1 MELKLTESETVSMP
15 SPQDSKES
23 RDLAN
28 LILDVLDEHSAQDI
42 IEIDIRGK
50 SSISDYMIVT
60 SGRSNRHVGALSD
73 YLIKSLKNIGKK
85 NIGIEGLK
93 SCDWVLIDVGDVI
106 VHLFRPEVRAFY
118 NIEKIWSM
126 PSPLNLDEKI
136 QYDPEN
142 TEA

>member
-118 NIEKIWSM
+118 NLEKIWSM
-126 PSPLNLDEKI
+126 PSPLNLNEKI

>member
-50 SSISDYMIVT
+50 SSISDYMIVA

-106 VHLFRPEVRAFY
+106 VQVFRPEVRAFY

>member
-73 YLIKSLKNIGKK
+73 YLIKSLKNIRKK

-126 PSPLNLDEKI
+126 PSPLNLNEKI

>member
-15 SPQDSKES
+15 SPQDSKEY

-28 LILDVLDEHSAQDI
+28 LILDVLDEHSAQEI

-50 SSISDYMIVT
+50 SSISDYMIVA

-73 YLIKSLKNIGKK
+73 YLIKSLKNTGKK

-126 PSPLNLDEKI
+126 PSPLGLNEKI

-142 TEA
+142 TET

>member
-23 RDLAN
+23 RNLAN
-28 LILDVLDEHSAQDI
+28 LILDVLDEHSAQEI

-50 SSISDYMIVT
+50 SSISDYMIIA

-73 YLIKSLKNIGKK
+73 YLIKSLKNTGKK

-126 PSPLNLDEKI
+126 PSPLNLNEKI

>member
-126 PSPLNLDEKI
+126 PSPLNLNKKI

>member
-23 RDLAN
+23 HDLAN
-28 LILDVLDEHSAQDI
+28 LILDVLDEHSAQEI

-50 SSISDYMIVT
+50 SSISDYMIVA

-73 YLIKSLKNIGKK
+73 YLIKSLKNTGKK

-126 PSPLNLDEKI
+126 PSPLGLNEKI

-142 TEA
+142 TET

>member
-1 MELKLTESETVSMP
+1 MP

-28 LILDVLDEHSAQDI
+28 LILDVLDEHSAQEI

-50 SSISDYMIVT
+50 SSISDYMIVA

-73 YLIKSLKNIGKK
+73 YLIKSLKNTGKK

-126 PSPLNLDEKI
+126 PSPLGLNEKI

-142 TEA
+142 TET

>member
-15 SPQDSKES
+15 SRQDSKES

-126 PSPLNLDEKI
+126 PSPLNLNEKI

-142 TEA
+142 TEV

>member
-28 LILDVLDEHSAQDI
+28 FILDVLDEHSAQDI

-126 PSPLNLDEKI
+126 PSPLNLNEKI

>member
-73 YLIKSLKNIGKK
+73 YLLKSLKNIGKK

-126 PSPLNLDEKI
+126 PSPLNLNEKI

>member
-28 LILDVLDEHSAQDI
+28 LILDVLDEHSAQEI

-50 SSISDYMIVT
+50 SSISDYMIVA

-73 YLIKSLKNIGKK
+73 YLIKSLKNTGKK

-126 PSPLNLDEKI
+126 PSPLNLNKKI

>member
-28 LILDVLDEHSAQDI
+28 LILDVLDEHSAQEI

-50 SSISDYMIVT
+50 SSISDYMIVA

-73 YLIKSLKNIGKK
+73 YLIKSLKNLILTKLFPNQVKK
-85 NIGIEGLK
+85 I
-93 SCDWVLIDVGDVI
+93 
-106 VHLFRPEVRAFY
+106 
-118 NIEKIWSM
+118 KI
-126 PSPLNLDEKI
+126 
-136 QYDPEN
+136 
-142 TEA
+142 

>member
-50 SSISDYMIVT
+50 SSISDYMIVA

-73 YLIKSLKNIGKK
+73 YLIKSLKNTGKK

-126 PSPLNLDEKI
+126 PSPLGLNEKI

-142 TEA
+142 TET

>member
-126 PSPLNLDEKI
+126 PSPLNLNEKI

-142 TEA
+142 TES

>member
-15 SPQDSKES
+15 SPHDSKES

-50 SSISDYMIVT
+50 SSISDYMIVA

>member
-15 SPQDSKES
+15 SRQDSKES

-126 PSPLNLDEKI
+126 PSPLNLNEKI

-142 TEA
+142 MEA

>member
-28 LILDVLDEHSAQDI
+28 LILDVLDEHSAQEI

-50 SSISDYMIVT
+50 SSISDYMIVA

-73 YLIKSLKNIGKK
+73 YLIKSLKNTGKK

-126 PSPLNLDEKI
+126 PSPLNLNEKI

>member
-28 LILDVLDEHSAQDI
+28 LILDVLDEHSAQEI

-50 SSISDYMIVT
+50 SSISDYMIVA

-73 YLIKSLKNIGKK
+73 YLIKSLKNTGKK

-126 PSPLNLDEKI
+126 PSPLGLNEKI

-142 TEA
+142 TET

>member
-15 SPQDSKES
+15 SPQDSKDS

-126 PSPLNLDEKI
+126 PSPLNLNEKI

>member
-28 LILDVLDEHSAQDI
+28 LILDVLDEHSAQEI

-50 SSISDYMIVT
+50 SSISDYMIVA

-73 YLIKSLKNIGKK
+73 YLIKSLKNTGKK

-126 PSPLNLDEKI
+126 PSPLGLNEKT

-142 TEA
+142 TET

>member
-1 MELKLTESETVSMP
+1 MEIKLTESETVSMP

-126 PSPLNLDEKI
+126 PSPLNLNKKI

>member
-28 LILDVLDEHSAQDI
+28 LILDVLDEHSAQEI

-50 SSISDYMIVT
+50 SSISDYMIVA

>member
-28 LILDVLDEHSAQDI
+28 LILDVLDEHSAQEI

-50 SSISDYMIVT
+50 SSISDYMIVA

-73 YLIKSLKNIGKK
+73 YLIKSLKNTGKK

-118 NIEKIWSM
+118 TIEKIWSM
-126 PSPLNLDEKI
+126 PSALGLNEKI

-142 TEA
+142 TET

>member
-28 LILDVLDEHSAQDI
+28 LILDVLDEHSAQEI

-50 SSISDYMIVT
+50 SSISDYMIIA

-73 YLIKSLKNIGKK
+73 YLIKSLKNTGKK

-126 PSPLNLDEKI
+126 PSPLGLNEKI

>member
-118 NIEKIWSM
+118 NIDKIWSM
-126 PSPLNLDEKI
+126 PSPLNLNEKS

>member
-1 MELKLTESETVSMP
+1 MP

-50 SSISDYMIVT
+50 SSISDYMIVA

-73 YLIKSLKNIGKK
+73 YLIKSLKNTGKK

-126 PSPLNLDEKI
+126 PSPLGLNEKI

-142 TEA
+142 TET

>member
-1 MELKLTESETVSMP
+1 MEIKLTESETVSMP

-126 PSPLNLDEKI
+126 PSPLNLNEKI

>member
-28 LILDVLDEHSAQDI
+28 LILDVLDEHSAQEI

-50 SSISDYMIVT
+50 SSISDYMIVA

-73 YLIKSLKNIGKK
+73 YLIKSLKSIGKK

-126 PSPLNLDEKI
+126 PSPLGLNEKI

-142 TEA
+142 TET

>member
-23 RDLAN
+23 RNLAN
-28 LILDVLDEHSAQDI
+28 LILDVLDEHSAQEI

-50 SSISDYMIVT
+50 SSISDYMIVA

-73 YLIKSLKNIGKK
+73 YLIKSLKNTGKK

-126 PSPLNLDEKI
+126 PSPLGLNEKI

>member
-23 RDLAN
+23 RNLAN

-126 PSPLNLDEKI
+126 PSPLNLNEKI

>member
-126 PSPLNLDEKI
+126 PSPLNLNEKS

>member
-50 SSISDYMIVT
+50 SSISDYMIVA

-126 PSPLNLDEKI
+126 PSPLNLNEKI

>member
-28 LILDVLDEHSAQDI
+28 LILDVLDEHSAQEI

-50 SSISDYMIVT
+50 SSISDYMIVA

-73 YLIKSLKNIGKK
+73 YLIKSLKNTGKK

-126 PSPLNLDEKI
+126 PSPLRS
-136 QYDPEN
+136 
-142 TEA
+142 

>member
-1 MELKLTESETVSMP
+1 MEPKLTESETVSMP

-126 PSPLNLDEKI
+126 PSPLNLNEKI

-142 TEA
+142 TEV